1 MNFEHDFAGL
11 TLRTNHHELHVFEA
25 VAAVHS
31 IVLPGTGA
39 MLTVNSASQG
49 EVSLAATQPTQA
61 TTHKNKQRAIIIQA
75 RCPTMLGVY
84 GRTAAL
90 GCGLCRGEDSPFNA
104 LLKPTRVCLRP

>member
-31 IVLPGTGA
+31 IVLPDTGA

-90 GCGLCRGEDSPFNA
+90 EESRGVQEAEGSLA
-104 LLKPTRVCLRP
+104 LLKPTRVCLQP